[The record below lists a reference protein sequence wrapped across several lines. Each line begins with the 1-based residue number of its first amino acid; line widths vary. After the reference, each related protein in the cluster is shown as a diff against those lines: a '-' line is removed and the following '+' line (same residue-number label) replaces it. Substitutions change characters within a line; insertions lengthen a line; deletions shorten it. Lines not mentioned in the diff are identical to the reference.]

1 MMRFHKVL
9 IGLTIA
15 AFSVASCGSS
25 NTSKSKDRSANEVVA
40 KANEEG
46 EAYMA
51 SIDLNDSLSTAN
63 SLYYSR
69 GEGENVEWTEV
80 VMFLNDQSQ
89 VVKIIERIAKPGS
102 SAVYSNHF
110 YFKEGKKYTTKQFFE
125 ETAGDSTYFVEL
137 LSYYDAAE
145 KVKATKR
152 RTAVYED
159 FLEQVPY
166 MVAEKVDCSVD
177 RALSIINQTGEFET
191 TYQGF
196 VDIDGFKFLIVG
208 ENSKEGFSS
217 AIIVQQLSPLI
228 LELRAK
234 ERQMIGT
241 PLRVEFQTIQE
252 GGGTE
257 QILLSVSKK

>member
-1 MMRFHKVL
+1 MMRYLKVL
-9 IGLTIA
+9 IGVTITT
-15 AFSVASCGSS
+15 FFVASCGSS
-25 NTSKSKDRSANEVVA
+25 NNSKSADRSKNDVVA

-46 EAYMA
+46 EAYIA
-51 SIDLNDSLSTAN
+51 SIDLNDSLNTAN

-69 GEGENVEWTEV
+69 GEGQNIEWTEV

-89 VVKIIERIAKPGS
+89 VVKMIERIAKPGS

-110 YFKEGKKYTTKQFFE
+110 YFKEGKKYATKQFFE
-125 ETAGDSTYFVEL
+125 ESVGDSTYFVEL

-159 FLEQVPY
+159 FLEPY
-166 MVAEKVDCSVD
+166 MVAQNVDCSVD
-177 RALSIINQTGEFET
+177 RAYSIINQTGEFET
-191 TYQGF
+191 TFQGF
-196 VDIDGFKFLIVG
+196 VNMDGFQFLIVG
-208 ENSKEGFSS
+208 ENSKAGFSS

-228 LELRAK
+228 IELRDR

-257 QILLSVSKK
+257 QILLGVSKK

>member
-1 MMRFHKVL
+1 MRYAKVL

-15 AFSVASCGSS
+15 AFFVASCGSS
-25 NTSKSKDRSANEVVA
+25 NTSKSKDRSENEVVA

-51 SIDLNDSLSTAN
+51 AIDLNDSLNTAN

-80 VMFLNDQSQ
+80 VMFLDDQNQ
-89 VVKIIERIAKPGS
+89 VVKMIERIAKPGS

-110 YFKEGKKYTTKQFFE
+110 YFKDGKKYATKQFFE
-125 ETAGDSTYFVEL
+125 ETTAGSTQFVEL
-137 LSYYDAAE
+137 LSYYDAKE
-145 KVKATKR
+145 QVKATKR
-152 RTAVYED
+152 RTAEFEE

-166 MVAEKVDCSVD
+166 MVAQNVDCSLD

-191 TYQGF
+191 TFQGF
-196 VDIDGFKFLIVG
+196 VDMDGFKFLIVG

-228 LELRAK
+228 LELRAREK
-234 ERQMIGT
+234 QMIGT

>member
-1 MMRFHKVL
+1 MIRFVKVL
-9 IGLTIA
+9 IVMTIA

-25 NTSKSKDRSANEVVA
+25 NKQNSNDNPQKDVLA

-46 EAYMA
+46 EAYLA
-51 SIDLNDSLSTAN
+51 SIDLNENLNTAN

-80 VMFLNDQSQ
+80 VMYLDDSSR
-89 VVKIIERIAKPGS
+89 VVKMVERIAKPGS

-110 YFKEGKKYTTKQFFE
+110 YFKGGKKYATKQFFE

-137 LSYYDAAE
+137 LSYYDASE

-152 RTAVYED
+152 RTAEYEE

-166 MVAEKVDCSVD
+166 MVSQSVDCKVD
-177 RALSIINQTGEFET
+177 RALSIVNQTGEFET

-196 VDIDGFKFLIVG
+196 VDMDGFKFLIVG
-208 ENSKEGFSS
+208 ENKKNGFSS
-217 AIIVQQLSPLI
+217 AMIVQQLTPLI
-228 LELRAK
+228 LELRAREK
-234 ERQMIGT
+234 EMIGT